1 MDLVNAS
8 PSEVRKL
15 IREGKIVKPTSGM
28 CAGYAQANLVVLPKD
43 LAYDFLL
50 FAQRN
55 PSQHN
60 HRHR

>member
-28 CAGYAQANLVVLPKD
+28 CAI
-43 LAYDFLL
+43 
-50 FAQRN
+50 
-55 PSQHN
+55 
-60 HRHR
+60 